1 MTLKQSRDSSNTTSQ
16 LGETKLTRYVLG
28 PERQTLETRGETER
42 YFPVH
47 PDTPVKPRILIVT
60 DDESIYKEL
69 EIILLNEGFAPES
82 EESMTAACNSAKSG
96 RFQVVVTVPVLLD
109 GSWKRLV
116 DVESRCSPGF
126 VIILLAST
134 LDRNQWTQ
142 SVEGG
147 AFDVLDPRHELPK
160 VALVA
165 RCALWAAYLKGAGP
179 HPEHAVH

>member
-1 MTLKQSRDSSNTTSQ
+1 MTLKQSGDSSNTTSQ

-28 PERQTLETRGETER
+28 PERQTLETRGENEH
-42 YFPVH
+42 YFPAH

-142 SVEGG
+142 SVEEG
-147 AFDVLDPRHELPK
+147 AFDVLDPRHGLPK
-160 VALVA
+160 VALAA

>member
-1 MTLKQSRDSSNTTSQ
+1 MTLKQSRHSSDTTSE
-16 LGETKLTRYVLG
+16 LGETKPKRYAMG
-28 PERQTLETRGETER
+28 PERQTLGASGESDHYLSR
-42 YFPVH
+42 NS
-47 PDTPVKPRILIVT
+47 DTPARPRILIVT
-60 DDESIYKEL
+60 DDRSIYKEL
-69 EIILLNEGFAPES
+69 EIILLNEGFASEC

-134 LDRNQWTQ
+134 LDRNQWAQ
-142 SVEGG
+142 VVEDG
-147 AFDVLDPRHELPK
+147 AFDLLDPKHELPK
-160 VALVA
+160 VALAA

-179 HPEHAVH
+179 HPEHTIH